1 LLEGTESSSGAATPS
16 TSRSGSTFN
25 FQESLSKIQSP
36 TSPGGRSGSMTG
48 SLGGNQDGSRSS
60 SQGPKSGEQKGSKD
74 PRKYM
79 ETAMGSAEGVQRIVG
94 AGFKSPMDFTMN
106 LSKGFRNAPKLYG
119 DDSVRKPE
127 KVTDFKSGIRAAGRE
142 FGFGMYD
149 GITGLVTQPMKGA
162 QKEGA
167 AGFFKGIGKGIG
179 GIALK
184 PGAAVFGI
192 PGYTMQG
199 VYKEMQKQ
207 MGSSVQNYIIAART
221 AQGYEEWSGASA
233 EERSDVVRRWQLLET
248 QLRKKRN
255 ADDVVKEIFEEARRK
270 RMENLP
276 EGEQSAVSSNNQP
289 ASQRTQQAPDPG
301 ALEAAIRESIRQTS
315 RGNPEEDAAIERA
328 IRVSMSELARNSGAA
343 KPQDDDDEALRKA
356 MAASTQDNGQQE
368 SERDEELERALANS
382 LKEQRRQYDNDHD
395 DDNDEEYQ
403 RALQESQR
411 TASNAGEGS
420 SSAPAYDQGHLG
432 GTTREQYEQSGAGK
446 GEKSQQEQDEERIVL
461 DYVKKQSMLEQ
472 QHQSGKKGEGSSGAG
487 TGVNQDDVDDEEL
500 RKAMEESLKDQ
511 KTA

>member
-1 LLEGTESSSGAATPS
+1 
-16 TSRSGSTFN
+16 
-25 FQESLSKIQSP
+25 
-36 TSPGGRSGSMTG
+36 
-48 SLGGNQDGSRSS
+48 
-60 SQGPKSGEQKGSKD
+60 
-74 PRKYM
+74 
-79 ETAMGSAEGVQRIVG
+79 
-94 AGFKSPMDFTMN
+94 
-106 LSKGFRNAPKLYG
+106 
-119 DDSVRKPE
+119 
-127 KVTDFKSGIRAAGRE
+127 
-142 FGFGMYD
+142 
-149 GITGLVTQPMKGA
+149 
-162 QKEGA
+162 
-167 AGFFKGIGKGIG
+167 
-179 GIALK
+179 
-184 PGAAVFGI
+184 
-192 PGYTMQG
+192 
-199 VYKEMQKQ
+199 
-207 MGSSVQNYIIAART
+207 
-221 AQGYEEWSGASA
+221 
-233 EERSDVVRRWQLLET
+233 
-248 QLRKKRN
+248 
-255 ADDVVKEIFEEARRK
+255 
-270 RMENLP
+270 
-276 EGEQSAVSSNNQP
+276 
-289 ASQRTQQAPDPG
+289 
-301 ALEAAIRESIRQTS
+301 
-315 RGNPEEDAAIERA
+315 
-328 IRVSMSELARNSGAA
+328 MSELARNSGAA